1 MPPIVCGCN
10 NFPASLGNVF
20 FGANVGIG
28 AEPGHKLHVA
38 GVNPDVAL
46 ENTTSGQKFSLVSV
60 AASGPNPAPGF
71 GVREDAA
78 GLYRLYA
85 TNTGLVGMGTVNPQN
100 SLHVAAPGAT
110 GPSIG
115 LENTTTGMRFSFVN
129 YGTTAAWRGL
139 GLYDHATGAGYRWFV
154 GPAGEMGIGT
164 PPSPANRLVV
174 LDKGNDQAG
183 IVLSSL
189 ANGAR
194 GLLEFR
200 KPAAMTWQVGSS
212 NDRDGLA
219 APLNRL
225 MFLNSAGVEAMTLMQ
240 EGRLGIGRMNPAF
253 PLHVEGTIR
262 TEESI
267 EAAAQVRAVGVVST
281 GDIWADGTVR
291 GSSVVS
297 AGTISGPRVEGTT
310 VVGGTVAAGSLAVDA
325 GVTAQSLEASGQV
338 KAVGVLSTGDIW
350 ADGTVR
356 GSSVVSAGTISAP
369 TIQGTT
375 VVGGTV
381 AGESVAADTGVTAQ
395 TVTATNSIG
404 IGRPAP
410 TTRLEIGSN
419 VEQPLVRFVRTDGT
433 HSAAIGATAGP
444 TTGGTGKALIFYTN
458 DQPRVRINEVG
469 NVGIGTP
476 SIEATLH
483 VEGGEILSRG
493 NPQEGKG
500 RVSAREFFRVT
511 SAGGRDRVVDSEGK
525 VYGAV
530 YG

>member
-297 AGTISGPRVEGTT
+297 AGTIS
-310 VVGGTVAAGSLAVDA
+310 
-325 GVTAQSLEASGQV
+325 
-338 KAVGVLSTGDIW
+338 
-350 ADGTVR
+350 
-356 GSSVVSAGTISAP
+356 AP